1 MDLDFDYVAERLQ
14 CSYEDKVKCLDTLKN
29 IIYLANTARQKGIL
43 ALEKE
48 MYAQNNPLLKKGI
61 EIILNINSKQDG
73 VIKDILFNYII
84 AGDYKGKDFLEA
96 MIIVNGV
103 IELYNGNNPRFI
115 EKLLLSYF
123 GDDFIK
129 SMCKVKLYKEDE
141 NRNFLTREEIDRLL
155 NN

>member
-14 CSYEDKVKCLDTLKN
+14 CSYEDKVKCLDTLKY
-29 IIYLANTARQKGIL
+29 IIYLANTARREGIL

-48 MYAQNNPLLKKGI
+48 MYTQNNPLLKKGI

-84 AGDYKGKDFLEA
+84 AGNYRGKDFLEA

-103 IELYNGNNPRFI
+103 IELYNGNHPRLM

-129 SMCKVKLYKEDE
+129 GMVELYKEDE
-141 NRNFLTREEIDRLL
+141 NRNLMTREEIDRLL

>member
-14 CSYEDKVKCLDTLKN
+14 CSYEDKVKCLDTLKY
-29 IIYLANTARQKGIL
+29 IIYLANTARREGIL

-48 MYAQNNPLLKKGI
+48 MYTQNNPLLKKGI
-61 EIILNINSKQDG
+61 EIVLNINSKQDG

-84 AGDYKGKDFLEA
+84 AGDYRGKDFLEA

-103 IELYNGNNPRFI
+103 IELYNGNHPRLM

-129 SMCKVKLYKEDE
+129 DMVELYKEDE
-141 NRNFLTREEIDRLL
+141 NRNLMTREEIDRLTK
-155 NN
+155 

>member
-14 CSYEDKVKCLDTLKN
+14 CSYEDKLKCLDTLKD
-29 IIYLANTARQKGIL
+29 IIYLANKARKEGIL
-43 ALEKE
+43 SLEKE
-48 MYAQNNPLLKKGI
+48 THAQYSPLLKKGI

-103 IELYNGNNPRFI
+103 IELYNGNNPRLI

-123 GDDFIK
+123 GDEFIK
-129 SMCKVKLYKEDE
+129 NISKAGLYKEDE
-141 NRNFLTREEIDRLL
+141 NRNLMTREEIDRLL

>member
-14 CSYEDKVKCLDTLKN
+14 CSYEDKVKCLDTLKY
-29 IIYLANTARQKGIL
+29 IIYLANTARREGIL

-84 AGDYKGKDFLEA
+84 AGNYRGKDFLEA

-103 IELYNGNNPRFI
+103 IELYNGNHPRLM

-129 SMCKVKLYKEDE
+129 GMVELYKEDE
-141 NRNFLTREEIDRLL
+141 NRNLMTREEIDRLL

>member
-29 IIYLANTARQKGIL
+29 IIYLANTARREGIL

-129 SMCKVKLYKEDE
+129 GMVELYKEDE
-141 NRNFLTREEIDRLL
+141 NRNLMTREEIDRLTK
-155 NN
+155 

>member
-29 IIYLANTARQKGIL
+29 IIYLANTARQEGIL

-48 MYAQNNPLLKKGI
+48 MYAQNNTLLKKGI

-84 AGDYKGKDFLEA
+84 AGDYRGKDFLESI
-96 MIIVNGV
+96 IIVNGV
-103 IELYNGNNPRFI
+103 IELYNGNHPRLM

-129 SMCKVKLYKEDE
+129 GMVELYKEDE
-141 NRNFLTREEIDRLL
+141 NRNLMTREEIDRLTK
-155 NN
+155 

>member
-14 CSYEDKVKCLDTLKN
+14 CSYEDKVKCLDTLKY
-29 IIYLANTARQKGIL
+29 IIYLANTARREGIL

-48 MYAQNNPLLKKGI
+48 MYAQNNTLLKKGI

-84 AGDYKGKDFLEA
+84 AGNYRGKDFLEA

-103 IELYNGNNPRFI
+103 IELYNGNHPRLM

-129 SMCKVKLYKEDE
+129 GMVELYKEDE
-141 NRNFLTREEIDRLL
+141 NRNLMTREEIDRLL

>member
-103 IELYNGNNPRFI
+103 IELYNGNNPQFI

>member
-14 CSYEDKVKCLDTLKN
+14 CSYEDKVKCLDTLKY
-29 IIYLANTARQKGIL
+29 IIYLANTARREGIL

-129 SMCKVKLYKEDE
+129 GISKVELYKEDE
-141 NRNFLTREEIDRLL
+141 NGNFLTREELDKLL

>member
-29 IIYLANTARQKGIL
+29 IIYLANTARQEGIL

-48 MYAQNNPLLKKGI
+48 MYAQNNTLLKKGI

-84 AGDYKGKDFLEA
+84 AGDYRGKDFLEA

-103 IELYNGNNPRFI
+103 IELYNGNHPRLM

-129 SMCKVKLYKEDE
+129 GMVELYKEDE
-141 NRNFLTREEIDRLL
+141 NRNLMTREEVDRLI